1 MQKLAERFKDR
12 SMTPQESVVY
22 WTEYILR
29 HNGAPHLQTAAATL
43 NWFQY
48 LLLDV
53 IAFVLF
59 ICIVFIYLSYRAG
72 KFCLCYVCMYFS
84 KAVKTAQAKKTE

>member
-1 MQKLAERFKDR
+1 
-12 SMTPQESVVY
+12 MTPQESVVY
-22 WTEYILR
+22 WTEYVLR
-29 HNGAPHLQTAAATL
+29 HNGAPHLQTAAAKL

-59 ICIVFIYLSYRAG
+59 VCAVFIYLTYRLS
-72 KFCLCYVCMYFS
+72 KFCFCYVCKHIGIC
-84 KAVKTAQAKKTE
+84 KAASISPKQNKKTE